1 LLARE
6 PDPTLP
12 RPPAFETSEPMV
24 AVTNEY
30 RYSASGSIAWVA
42 SQSLLRQLISFALF
56 VVLGRLLNP
65 VDFGTVG
72 LCASIIMIMQS
83 IASYGVA
90 SAVVQKP
97 ELTDDEA
104 DVAYTI
110 NWLIAGAISLV
121 IFLTAVLLHAVQFQ
135 DNSLP
140 DVLAILS
147 LSPLL
152 SAVYE
157 IQHARML
164 RMFRFD
170 ISAKKALAAQIV
182 SGIVAVGSAFAG
194 AGVWSLVLQQYTAL
208 FVELGIIVLVS
219 PWRPRL
225 KIERKFAL
233 HLWSFGSHLMGA
245 RFLSTVDTR
254 VIDIVIGSFVDQAA
268 IGFYR
273 VARSVFDAV
282 MSVFAHPI
290 YSVALPYFSSK
301 QAEIEDVRTGFLE
314 MTEAIAWLMLPPF
327 LTLTIWAPIFI
338 TTVFGAKW
346 AASGW
351 ILQILTLQVT
361 VLASFSLYD
370 PLLVG
375 IARTRQAFR
384 LRCWQTGVSL
394 VLCLAAANFGMDAL
408 VAAQVLSLY
417 VTGPITFVYIS
428 RAVDLKLATLLRQQF
443 KPYFFS
449 LLFIAGAYA
458 FDRYF
463 FEPESLV
470 GLLAALSCSYACY
483 CVAFCLFA
491 RDTLRKR
498 TTALFRRMGLTR
510 RRPLFWSRQAGEP

>member
-1 LLARE
+1 
-6 PDPTLP
+6 
-12 RPPAFETSEPMV
+12 MV

-30 RYSASGSIAWVA
+30 RYSASGSIAWLA
-42 SQSLLRQLISFALF
+42 SQSLLRQFISFALF

-97 ELTDDEA
+97 VLSDDEA

-121 IFLTAVLLHAVQFQ
+121 IFLTAALLHTLQFQ

-140 DVLAILS
+140 QVLAVLS

-152 SAVYE
+152 SAMYE
-157 IQHARML
+157 IQQARML

-182 SGIVAVGSAFAG
+182 SGVVAVGSAFAG

-208 FVELGIIVLVS
+208 AIELVIIVLVS
-219 PWRPRL
+219 PWRPKVRL
-225 KIERKFAL
+225 ERNFAL

-254 VIDIVIGSFVDQAA
+254 VIDIIIGSFVDQAA
-268 IGFYR
+268 VGFYR
-273 VARSVFDAV
+273 VARNVFDVV
-282 MSVFAHPI
+282 MSIFAIPI
-290 YSVALPYFSSK
+290 QSVALPYFSSK
-301 QAEIEDVRTGFLE
+301 QTEIKDVRTGFLE
-314 MTEAIAWLMLPPF
+314 MTEAISWLMLPPF
-327 LTLTIWAPIFI
+327 LTLAIWAPIFI
-338 TTVFGAKW
+338 IAVFGAKW

-351 ILQILTLQVT
+351 ILQILTVQVA

-394 VLCLAAANFGMDAL
+394 VLCLAAASFGMDAL

-417 VTGPITFVYIS
+417 VTAPIMFVYIS
-428 RAVDLKLATLLRQQF
+428 RAVDLKPTTFLRRQF

-458 FDRYF
+458 LDRYF
-463 FEPESLV
+463 FEPQNLP
-470 GLLAALSCSYACY
+470 GLLVALSCSYACY
-483 CVAFCLFA
+483 CVAFSLFA
-491 RDTLRKR
+491 GDTLRKR
-498 TTALFRRMGLTR
+498 AITLFQRLVWIRRK
-510 RRPLFWSRQAGEP
+510 PLPLA